1 MARKRCIAY
10 GYDMQQGNIIV
21 NEAESETIHKIFAL
35 YLAGKPMSAIAEILT
50 RSGCRYREYADSWNK
65 NMVHRI
71 LGNEQYLGDGNY
83 PAIISEAEHRAVQQ
97 RMRKKRTY
105 SNCPEIIRMIRK
117 KTVCAS
123 CGAIMCRDTRSMG
136 KARWKCQNEDCGVI
150 VPLTDDRM
158 TALVT
163 MLLDKLSETSDDVT
177 IPQPKAPEAGIETIR
192 LRNEL
197 TGAFNRGTENG
208 EYMRALILAVAAEEY
223 NLLPD
228 FTESHRVDMIRQ
240 RLESGE
246 RGESIRTA
254 LLSTAVQAIR
264 IGDGTTVTLELVNGK
279 EIASI

>member
-1 MARKRCIAY
+1 
-10 GYDMQQGNIIV
+10 
-21 NEAESETIHKIFAL
+21 
-35 YLAGKPMSAIAEILT
+35 
-50 RSGCRYREYADSWNK
+50 
-65 NMVHRI
+65 
-71 LGNEQYLGDGNY
+71 
-83 PAIISEAEHRAVQQ
+83 
-97 RMRKKRTY
+97 
-105 SNCPEIIRMIRK
+105 
-117 KTVCAS
+117 
-123 CGAIMCRDTRSMG
+123 MCRDTRSMG